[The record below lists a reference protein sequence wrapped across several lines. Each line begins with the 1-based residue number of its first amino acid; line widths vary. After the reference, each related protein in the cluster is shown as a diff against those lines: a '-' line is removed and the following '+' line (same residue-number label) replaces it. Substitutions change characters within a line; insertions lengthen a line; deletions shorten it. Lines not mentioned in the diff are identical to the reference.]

1 MDCQRAQHE
10 TLESFHEPRPAD
22 MQAALEV
29 HLAGCAMCA
38 AFAGKQRA
46 LDRRLTSLLT
56 PPLVSPRFR
65 AVVHGRV
72 RQERPIFWSD
82 FLPDAVH
89 FASCGVV
96 TILGLLWLPL
106 SASAVLTVAAA
117 GTVLAHIVLT
127 AMHDSLDAVEEA
139 GL

>member
-10 TLESFHEPRPAD
+10 ILESFLEPRPAD
-22 MQAALEV
+22 VHAALEV

-72 RQERPIFWSD
+72 CQERPIFWSD

-96 TILGLLWLPL
+96 TIVGLMWLPL
-106 SASAVLTVAAA
+106 SASVVLTVAAA

-127 AMHDSLDAVEEA
+127 AMHDSLDAV
-139 GL
+139 